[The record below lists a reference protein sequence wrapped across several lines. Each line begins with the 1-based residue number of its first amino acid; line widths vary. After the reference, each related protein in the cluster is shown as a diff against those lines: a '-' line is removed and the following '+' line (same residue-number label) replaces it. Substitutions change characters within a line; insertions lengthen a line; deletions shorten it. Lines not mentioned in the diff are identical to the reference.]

1 MTTAAEWDHL
11 RTFEAVARLGSLT
24 LAARALG
31 LSQSSVSRH
40 VSRLEQSAGSPL
52 FMREAPV
59 RLTLRGEALLD
70 AVRPMVDAALA
81 ASTALVAAPE
91 LVGEVTITTV
101 GEVLRWQLAPR
112 IAEFTRANPQIRLRI
127 LSDNR
132 VSSLAAGDADVS
144 VRLARPERGELVARR
159 LRTISFG
166 LFAARTL
173 ALGPDAPWLGLTGSL
188 AKIPEQVHAE
198 RAFAPRPATILV
210 EDTEALGAIVRAG
223 VGVAVLPRSFAS
235 RLEGVVEVAHEA
247 VGARALGPIPKR
259 SVWLV
264 VHRSKQK
271 LPAVRAVM
279 RWIDAVIGS

>member
-1 MTTAAEWDHL
+1 VNASADWDHL

-24 LAARALG
+24 LAAKALG

-40 VSRLEQSAGSPL
+40 MSRLEQVAGSPL
-52 FMREAPV
+52 LMRETPV
-59 RLTLRGEALLD
+59 RLTLRGQALLD

-91 LVGEVTITTV
+91 LVGDVTITTV

-112 IAEFTRANPQIRLRI
+112 VAEFTRANPQIRLRI

-144 VRLARPERGELVARR
+144 IRLARPERGELVARR

-166 LFAARTL
+166 LFASRAL
-173 ALGPDAPWLGLTGSL
+173 ALGPDTPWLGLTGSL

-198 RAFAPRPATILV
+198 RAFAPRAATILV
-210 EDTEALGAIVRAG
+210 EDTEALGTIVRAG
-223 VGVAVLPRSFAS
+223 VGVAVLPRSFAA

-247 VGARALGPIPKR
+247 VGARALGAVPKR

-279 RWIDAVIGS
+279 RWIDAAFTS